1 MEILKFTEEHKEYRQ
16 RLKDFFAKEVLPNVD
31 QWEKDHIV
39 PKSMWNKI
47 GKAGF
52 LCAGVPEEY
61 GGWGGD
67 FLHSVIASEEI
78 VQTNHYGLIIFLHSE
93 VCAPY
98 ISAFASEELKKK
110 YLPGCVSGD
119 IVLGVAMTEPNAGS
133 DLAALVTTAVEEG
146 DRIVLNGAKIF
157 TSNGVNGDLFIVAAK
172 DPEIENPYQAVS
184 LYLVEP
190 TTPGFKIGQRLDKMG
205 FRSQD
210 TVELFF
216 TDCKIPK
223 ENLIGEKGKG
233 FYYLMNKLQQERLI
247 CSLAGLAQA
256 EFILDETIK
265 HYKKLKDNGLLSE
278 VRQSKQH
285 TIVDMAAEVKVT
297 KTFLYTL
304 INDHMEGK
312 DIVTETSMA
321 KFWAS
326 EMVRRVADASFE
338 IFGLEGTLEKNRIER
353 AWRDCR
359 GISIFAGTN
368 QIMREIIA
376 KRMGL

>member
-1 MEILKFTEEHKEYRQ
+1 MEILKFTKEHKEYRQ

-31 QWEKDHIV
+31 QWEKDHMV
-39 PKSMWNKI
+39 PRSMWSKI

-78 VQTNHYGLIIFLHSE
+78 VYTNHYGLIIFLHSE

-133 DLAALVTTAVEEG
+133 DLASLVTTAVEEG
-146 DRIVLNGAKIF
+146 DQIVLNGAKIF

-190 TTPGFKIGQRLDKMG
+190 TTPGFKIGQRLEKMG
-205 FRSQD
+205 FHSQD

-216 TDCKIPK
+216 TDC
-223 ENLIGEKGKG
+223 
-233 FYYLMNKLQQERLI
+233 
-247 CSLAGLAQA
+247 
-256 EFILDETIK
+256 
-265 HYKKLKDNGLLSE
+265 
-278 VRQSKQH
+278 
-285 TIVDMAAEVKVT
+285 
-297 KTFLYTL
+297 
-304 INDHMEGK
+304 
-312 DIVTETSMA
+312 
-321 KFWAS
+321 
-326 EMVRRVADASFE
+326 
-338 IFGLEGTLEKNRIER
+338 
-353 AWRDCR
+353 
-359 GISIFAGTN
+359 
-368 QIMREIIA
+368 
-376 KRMGL
+376 